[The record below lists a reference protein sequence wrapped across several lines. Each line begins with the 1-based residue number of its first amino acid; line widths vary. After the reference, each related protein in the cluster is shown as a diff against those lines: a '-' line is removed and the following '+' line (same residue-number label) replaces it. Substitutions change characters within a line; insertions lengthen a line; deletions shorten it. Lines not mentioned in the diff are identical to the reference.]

1 MALYWLFY
9 RFFWLECPWLFAPVT
24 QEWDFYIVL
33 RIFLVGNSPFIFF
46 IDFFFWS
53 FTSVLIFRIFLLV
66 TILQG

>member
-46 IDFFFWS
+46 IDFFLEFYLR
-53 FTSVLIFRIFLLV
+53 FDF
-66 TILQG
+66 

>member
-46 IDFFFWS
+46 IDFFFG
-53 FTSVLIFRIFLLV
+53 VLPPF
-66 TILQG
+66 